1 MIERGICGRDTN
13 LYLGSSNFP
22 SILLYEFKREFKV
35 CFPLVINFG
44 KHVVIGFGNKTKET
58 WKEADHL
65 FFFFYENLQVKQSSH
80 N

>member
-13 LYLGSSNFP
+13 LYLGFSNFL
-22 SILLYEFKREFKV
+22 SILLYEFKHEFKV

-44 KHVVIGFGNKTKET
+44 KHVFIGFGNQTKET

-65 FFFFYENLQVKQSSH
+65 LFCLFFLRKLTGQKK
-80 N
+80 